1 MAALAAKLALAL
13 GFDTLLQW
21 VLRTL
26 VALVVI
32 GLLVTLIVVQTVA
45 GVLTGGR
52 TSGATGTLAP
62 VIGEHPLPCLCLTPS
77 RRVQLTSAPPLSILH
92 RCGSACRMCLGDARA
107 PASIAAA
114 SSRTCTRRPASVYHA
129 LPSISSTPRYQSAI
143 HSPVTLSSSLT
154 RTSPESAMSASTLVT
169 AYR

>member
-52 TSGATGTLAP
+52 AGGPTSTVSPVVGRTAIVPPGPNPEPPRSTDLGSRHVQLAQMWLR
-62 VIGEHPLPCLCLTPS
+62 LPCLL
-77 RRVQLTSAPPLSILH
+77 
-92 RCGSACRMCLGDARA
+92 
-107 PASIAAA
+107 
-114 SSRTCTRRPASVYHA
+114 
-129 LPSISSTPRYQSAI
+129 
-143 HSPVTLSSSLT
+143 
-154 RTSPESAMSASTLVT
+154 
-169 AYR
+169 

>member
-52 TSGATGTLAP
+52 AGGPTSTVAP
-62 VIGEHPLPCLCLTPS
+62 VGGGTAIVLPVPNPQPPRSPNLGSPMFDLANMLL
-77 RRVQLTSAPPLSILH
+77 RVT
-92 RCGSACRMCLGDARA
+92 
-107 PASIAAA
+107 
-114 SSRTCTRRPASVYHA
+114 YF
-129 LPSISSTPRYQSAI
+129 
-143 HSPVTLSSSLT
+143 
-154 RTSPESAMSASTLVT
+154 
-169 AYR
+169 

>member
-52 TSGATGTLAP
+52 AGGPTSTGGL
-62 VIGEHPLPCLCLTPS
+62 VFGG
-77 RRVQLTSAPPLSILH
+77 TSMVRTVPNPAPPGSLDATASLH
-92 RCGSACRMCLGDARA
+92 DLNKSTL
-107 PASIAAA
+107 
-114 SSRTCTRRPASVYHA
+114 RRP
-129 LPSISSTPRYQSAI
+129 
-143 HSPVTLSSSLT
+143 
-154 RTSPESAMSASTLVT
+154 
-169 AYR
+169 

>member
-52 TSGATGTLAP
+52 AGGPTSTVGP
-62 VIGEHPLPCLCLTPS
+62 VVGEPALWYRCPTPNP
-77 RRVQLTSAPPLSILH
+77 RGHLTSAPPSSRPRRL
-92 RCGSACRMCLGDARA
+92 GSAYLHCL
-107 PASIAAA
+107 
-114 SSRTCTRRPASVYHA
+114 
-129 LPSISSTPRYQSAI
+129 
-143 HSPVTLSSSLT
+143 
-154 RTSPESAMSASTLVT
+154 
-169 AYR
+169 